1 MDSNYE
7 ISPQQWR
14 LIKRKWV
21 QINWR
26 CNNQKSYIKKGI
38 TNNFPSLEDFAEHCM
53 EQGLKEGLQS
63 HRPDNNAP
71 YSRENLT
78 FITAEEH
85 KAITRKERR
94 KLNDQEVIEIQEALG
109 RKEAQRSIAKRYQ
122 ISQALVWRI
131 KHGRA
136 YGDVH

>member
-1 MDSNYE
+1 
-7 ISPQQWR
+7 
-14 LIKRKWV
+14 
-21 QINWR
+21 
-26 CNNQKSYIKKGI
+26 
-38 TNNFPSLEDFAEHCM
+38 M

-71 YSRENLT
+71 YSRQNLT
-78 FITAEEH
+78 FITPEEH

-94 KLNDQEVIEIQEALG
+94 KLNDKEVIEIQEALG

-136 YGDVH
+136 YGDVR